1 MPEGSCELR
10 SALSSV
16 LPGSFLEIGL
26 FLVLGAHI
34 EVSMAEPIFFFKKN
48 RSRRNGQKQPKN
60 WVFGL
65 FRKIYLL
72 VLSVNDVE

>member
-34 EVSMAEPIFFFKKN
+34 EVSIAEPIFFKKKTVPGEMVTN
-48 RSRRNGQKQPKN
+48 SPKIG
-60 WVFGL
+60 FLDFLG
-65 FRKIYLL
+65 KSIY
-72 VLSVNDVE
+72 

>member
-34 EVSMAEPIFFFKKN
+34 EVSMAEPIFFFFKKTVPGEMVKN
-48 RSRRNGQKQPKN
+48 SPKIG
-60 WVFGL
+60 FLDFLG
-65 FRKIYLL
+65 KSIY
-72 VLSVNDVE
+72 

>member
-34 EVSMAEPIFFFKKN
+34 EVSMAEPIFFFKKKPFQEKW
-48 RSRRNGQKQPKN
+48 SKTAQKLGF
-60 WVFGL
+60 WTF
-65 FRKIYLL
+65 
-72 VLSVNDVE
+72 